1 MASFIGDL
9 VVRVTASTS
18 GLEKGLGR
26 VQSMMQAT
34 VGVVKAGV
42 QAITRNLLLIGTLGA
57 AAGVGLLKLSA
68 DAETMRT
75 QFKVLT
81 GSAENALVMM
91 KKIEK
96 FAASTPYG
104 KMEIG
109 DAARQLLAFGGSQE
123 RVIDE
128 LRVLGDIAS
137 GTGTPIGELAELYGK
152 ARVQG
157 RLYMQDVNQFSGRG
171 INIRD
176 SLARQ
181 FGDVNKAVEQ
191 GKVGFYE
198 LQVALDELAQSKFAN
213 MMVEQS
219 STLNGLW
226 STFLD
231 TLEAIGVQIGDAIS
245 PYIKNILSVSS
256 TFLDNFSKLGDKM
269 AFLKRLLAGIYEW
282 AVAAIKYRIDDVFA
296 YMLEAGTPI
305 MKALGE
311 TMRAAIDP
319 FFEQTPGRIGAKA
332 TTTVGGDQFDKANRR
347 LGALFG
353 ELGGGGEA
361 TGTFA
366 GVPGIAG
373 VIPAPSTLVD
383 PKMAGKLKG
392 GNGLTGLFSGI
403 GENLQGPLAAMT
415 QAALNKG
422 TGLATQAGAWA
433 GVFDRWFGGS
443 KQKFED
449 GQSAGAMRRGS
460 QEAYSS
466 LVKASMRGKDPVVAA
481 TEKQTA
487 ALLGPLGEL
496 VSEVKAGG
504 IGLIQDFLP

>member
-26 VQSMMQAT
+26 VQGMMQRT

-42 QAITRNLLLIGTLGA
+42 EAITKNLLLIGTAGL

-68 DAETMRT
+68 EAETMRT

-96 FAASTPYG
+96 FAASTPFG

-109 DAARQLLAFGGSQE
+109 AAARQLLAFGGSQE

-137 GTGTPIGELAELYGK
+137 GTGTPLQELAELYGK

-157 RLYMQDVNQFSGRG
+157 RLYMEDVNQFSGRG

-219 STLNGLW
+219 TTLAGIW

-231 TLEAIGVQIGDAIS
+231 TLIAIGTQFGDAIS
-245 PYIKNILSVSS
+245 PYVKNILSASS
-256 TFLDNFSKLGDKM
+256 VFLDNFSKLNDKF
-269 AFLKRLLAGIYEW
+269 AFLKKLLEAVWEW
-282 AVAAIKYRIDDVFA
+282 MVAAAKYKIDDIFA
-296 YMLEAGTPI
+296 YLLEAGRPV
-305 MKALGE
+305 MVKLGE
-311 TMRAAIDP
+311 AMRGAIDP
-319 FFEQTPGRIGAKA
+319 FFEVTPGRIGRKEDF
-332 TTTVGGDQFDKANRR
+332 VGGGDQFDRANRR
-347 LGALFG
+347 LNNLLSPMMQQQQEVGM
-353 ELGGGGEA
+353 
-361 TGTFA
+361 FA
-366 GVPGIAG
+366 GVPVKG
-373 VIPAPSTLVD
+373 VIPAASTLVD
-383 PKMAGKLKG
+383 PAQAAKLKG
-392 GNGLTGLFSGI
+392 ASALTGLLGGI
-403 GENLQGPLAAMT
+403 GDGLAGPLAALK
-415 QAALNKG
+415 QGAINKA

-433 GVFDRWFGGS
+433 GVFDRWMGGS

-466 LVKASMRGKDPVVAA
+466 LVKASMRGKDPVVQA

-496 VSEVKAGG
+496 VSEVKSGG
-504 IGLIQDFLP
+504 IGLIQDFLE